1 MYSPGQKIKQIP
13 FSMYSPGEKSIKAE
27 TSESKSKKASPLKIN
42 AEALQS
48 ILDDALE
55 EDDEAVSPTDTHKTS
70 VDFEMS
76 SPEGSPEVE

>member
-13 FSMYSPGEKSIKAE
+13 FSMYSPEEKSQKE
-27 TSESKSKKASPLKIN
+27 QNLESKSIKASPLKIN
-42 AEALQS
+42 ADALQS

-55 EDDEAVSPTDTHKTS
+55 IVSPTDTLRTS